1 MRADDGRGVRMGR
14 EGEDVASTSAADGL
28 SLRMPTRFHPA
39 SVKGAAWQVPLSH
52 LLLKAPHPDEN
63 SRMSPQTMRPLHRR
77 PRLSRETGKTTKK
90 GCCIPSRFR
99 GAGPAR

>member
-39 SVKGAAWQVPLSH
+39 SVKGAAWQVQ
-52 LLLKAPHPDEN
+52 LLRSLPRTSHPDEERTVTTIDAAN
-63 SRMSPQTMRPLHRR
+63 ATQPQLA
-77 PRLSRETGKTTKK
+77 
-90 GCCIPSRFR
+90 
-99 GAGPAR
+99 AGTFS